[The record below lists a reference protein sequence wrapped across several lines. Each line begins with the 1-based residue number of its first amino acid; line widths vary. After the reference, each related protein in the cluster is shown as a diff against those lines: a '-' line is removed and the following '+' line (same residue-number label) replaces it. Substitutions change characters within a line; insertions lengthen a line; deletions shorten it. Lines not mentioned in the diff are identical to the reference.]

1 MTYKLKPQIK
11 KLWIKALKSGKYN
24 QGKGALCN
32 INNQFC
38 CLGVLCDLHRIKV
51 LKKGKHVWKKSSKGT
66 VIFSYLD
73 NNGILPRQVA
83 NWAYQKNN
91 FSELNPIVN
100 DRVDTLSSLNDSNT
114 SFETIADIIEKQL

>member
-1 MTYKLKPQIK
+1 MTYKLNPQIK
-11 KLWIKALKSGKYN
+11 KLWIKALKSRKYK

-32 INNQFC
+32 INNEFC

-83 NWAYQKNN
+83 NWAYQKNIY
-91 FSELNPIVN
+91 SDLNPTVSG
-100 DRVDTLSSLNDSNT
+100 DTLSALNDSNT
-114 SFETIADIIEKQL
+114 SFDTIADIIEKQL